1 MRRLLSHSCNAATTL
16 HSAVDRSRRRTV
28 RVRSTR
34 VPPVSYIS
42 QAHFT
47 EKHST
52 TRCSDATSGVYFPHL
67 HLIAQGDWWVS
78 VELADSDSPLC
89 WQLSGGGGSH
99 TITGEGPCK
108 HLEMESPAGFCRR
121 CKCVPSHSDGLICF
135 PPPPLFVLLLSLIA
149 FVV

>member
-67 HLIAQGDWWVS
+67 HLIAQGDWWAS

-89 WQLSGGGGSH
+89 WQLSGGAAPTQSLAKAH
-99 TITGEGPCK
+99 ANIWRW
-108 HLEMESPAGFCRR
+108 SPLLGFAEDANASPVTPMGLFAFPHPR
-121 CKCVPSHSDGLICF
+121 CSCCCCL
-135 PPPPLFVLLLSLIA
+135 
-149 FVV
+149 